1 MPHPLLIHD
10 GGTGRELLR
19 RGAPFAQPQ
28 WSVLALMQRLSA
40 VADMHRAYI
49 EAGTDIITTN
59 SYALVPFHLSED
71 DFRTQGDK
79 LATSPENWRNRLSGT
94 AAKNCASPPHCHHHL
109 APAAPTCLTPRRPRL
124 SPARLLTGRLPM
136 PTCGWPKPKAAPPKS
151 VPCMRWRRTIT
162 PSGPPSPSTTST
174 LQNRHACTV
183 VKASPTLLPPS
194 LTSAPPPTPPLPK
207 PGVPPEPISSAVV
220 AASAPNIL
228 LPSPPGAT
236 AKPSPNNRNI
246 RKKS

>member
-28 WSVLALMQRLSA
+28 WSVLALMQRPSA

-79 LATSPENWRNRLSGT
+79 LAASPENWRSRLSGT

-124 SPARLLTGRLPM
+124 SPAHLLTGRLSM

-151 VPCMRWRRTIT
+151 VPCMRWRHAIT

-174 LQNRHACTV
+174 LPNRHVCTV